1 VDIIAVILPI
11 SLSISAAFVY
21 QRFNESNQLIALQAA
36 GFSTRKVF
44 IPLLHMIALVTGYLY
59 ISNTYISPKAWKE
72 FRSSEFKII
81 NNIDPPGKAGII
93 FSNGGFSVYAQEY
106 IGDFYFG
113 NLFVID
119 ARNPLN
125 ILSYFAER
133 GTIQDNVLILKR
145 GERIEIDFIN
155 HKNSIVYFELYN
167 CNLKEIL
174 KIEKRAVQ
182 PNEKYIHEL
191 LQKNDD
197 ESTAKMDRALFHQ
210 KITSPLLVV
219 IFSMLSFLLV
229 LLTPYDRKFSYRNI
243 MLLIAAIVMFQGSYF
258 WIANAAAKNLEFIK
272 LNYALIISS
281 LIILAISITKKT

>member
-1 VDIIAVILPI
+1 
-11 SLSISAAFVY
+11 VY

-36 GFSTRKVF
+36 GFSPRKVF
-44 IPLLHMIALVTGYLY
+44 IPLLRMIALVTGYLY
-59 ISNTYISPKAWKE
+59 ISNMYISPKAWKE

-81 NNIDPPGKAGII
+81 NNIDPPEKTGTI

-106 IGDFYFG
+106 MGDFYFG

-119 ARNPLN
+119 ARNPSN
-125 ILSYFAER
+125 VLSYFAES
-133 GTIQDNVLILKR
+133 GTIQDNVLILKK
-145 GERIEIDFIN
+145 GERIGIDFIN
-155 HKNSIVYFELYN
+155 HENSVMYFESYN

-174 KIEKRAVQ
+174 KIGKRTAQ

-197 ESTAKMDRALFHQ
+197 KSAAKMSRALFHQ
-210 KITSPLLVV
+210 KITSPLLTV
-219 IFSMLSFLLV
+219 IFSMLSFFLI
-229 LLTPYDRKFSYRNI
+229 LLTPYNRKFSYKNV
-243 MLLIAAIVMFQGSYF
+243 MLLIAAIVIFQGSYF

-281 LIILAISITKKT
+281 VIILTTLIIKKT